1 VVENRKD
8 WEPNFPNANIVEVKE
23 YLANPEYLKSKQE
36 KVINLCRSY
45 RYLSLGYYCSLLA
58 EARWHRVIP
67 SVKTISD
74 LSSKSVYSLDLE
86 DLEPLVEKSF
96 RRHSDQPP
104 GSTFQFHV
112 FFGRCEFPYLQDVA
126 RQIFDQFPCPLLRV
140 ELKRRDTWQIAFI
153 KPVAL
158 NNITPEQHP
167 FFIETLNSHL
177 GSRWREPRAS
187 KVSRC
192 DIAILYNPNEKLP
205 PSNAKALQNFIKM
218 GKKLNV
224 DVDLI
229 EKKDYP
235 RLAEYDALFI
245 RETTQVDHY
254 TYRFAKKAESEGMA
268 VIDDPDSILK
278 CSNKVFLAEVM
289 KAHNIPTPKT
299 LILRKGKASIL
310 EGLMSYPC
318 VIKIPDGSF
327 SRGVFKAETFK
338 EAEEIAERLFKES
351 DLILAQEFLYT
362 EFDWRIGVLNRKPLF
377 ACQYYMPAKHWQ
389 IVKHESSGQVTEGRY
404 KTWRVEEIPPLVLNT
419 AMKAANAIGNGF
431 YGVDIKQRG
440 DAVYVIEVNDNPNV
454 ESGVEDLCL
463 GDTLYQVIIE
473 ELVRRVELPMGDIAV
488 VEGRSAINP
497 QVLPRG
503 ERGELKGAVLLR
515 KKGSNG
521 EMEGVM

>member
-1 VVENRKD
+1 MSTHTIVVENRKD
-8 WEPNFPNANIVEVKE
+8 WEPNFPGANIVEVKE

-74 LSSKSVYSLDLE
+74 LSSKSVYSLNLE
-86 DLEPLVEKSF
+86 DLDPLVEKGF
-96 RRHSDQPP
+96 RKQSDQPP
-104 GSTFQFHV
+104 GSTFQFFV
-112 FFGRCEFPYLQDVA
+112 FFGRCEIPHLQDVA
-126 RQIFDQFPCPLLRV
+126 RQIFDQFPCPLLKV
-140 ELKRRDTWQIAFI
+140 ELKRRETWQIDSI
-153 KPVAL
+153 KPVTL
-158 NNITPEQHP
+158 NNINEEQHS
-167 FFIETLNSHL
+167 FFIESLNSHL

-187 KVSRC
+187 KISRC
-192 DIAILYNPNEKLP
+192 DIAILHNPAEKLP
-205 PSNAKALQNFIKM
+205 PSSTRTLQRFIKI

-229 EKKDYP
+229 EKKDYT

-278 CSNKVFLAEVM
+278 CSNKVFLAELM

-299 LILRKGKASIL
+299 LILRKGKTSVL
-310 EGLMSYPC
+310 ENMMSYPC

-327 SRGVFKAETFK
+327 SRGVFKAESFK
-338 EAEEIAERLFKES
+338 DAEAIAERLFKES

-362 EFDWRIGVLNRKPLF
+362 EFDWRIGVLNRNPLF
-377 ACQYYMPAKHWQ
+377 ACQYFMPAKHWQ
-389 IVKHESSGQVTEGRY
+389 IVKHESSGEFTEGGF
-404 KTWRVEEIPPLVLNT
+404 KAWRLEDVPPQVLSIGL
-419 AMKAANAIGNGF
+419 KAANAIGNGF

-440 DAVYVIEVNDNPNV
+440 DAVYVIEVNDNPNMDA
-454 ESGVEDLCL
+454 GVEDVIL
-463 GDTLYQVIIE
+463 GDAIYQLIIE
-473 ELVRRVELPMGDIAV
+473 ELMRRVELPMG
-488 VEGRSAINP
+488 S
-497 QVLPRG
+497 
-503 ERGELKGAVLLR
+503 
-515 KKGSNG
+515 
-521 EMEGVM
+521 

>member
-1 VVENRKD
+1 MSTHTIVVENRKD
-8 WEPNFPNANIVEVKE
+8 WEPNFPGANIVEVKE

-74 LSSKSVYSLDLE
+74 LSSKSVYSLNLE
-86 DLEPLVEKSF
+86 DLDPLVEKGF
-96 RRHSDQPP
+96 RKHSDQPP
-104 GSTFQFHV
+104 GSTFQFFI
-112 FFGRCEFPYLQDVA
+112 FFGRCEIPHLQDVA
-126 RQIFDQFPCPLLRV
+126 RQIFDQFPCPLLKV
-140 ELKRRDTWQIAFI
+140 ELKRRETWQIDSI
-153 KPVAL
+153 KPVTL
-158 NNITPEQHP
+158 NNITEEQHP

-187 KVSRC
+187 KISRC
-192 DIAILYNPNEKLP
+192 DIAILHNPAEKLP
-205 PSNAKALQNFIKM
+205 PSSAKTLQRFIKI
-218 GKKLNV
+218 GKRLNV

-229 EKKDYP
+229 EKKDYT

-278 CSNKVFLAEVM
+278 CSNKVFLAELM

-299 LILRKGKASIL
+299 LILRKGKTSIL
-310 EGLMSYPC
+310 ENMMSYPC

-327 SRGVFKAETFK
+327 SRGVFKAESYK
-338 EAEEIAERLFKES
+338 DAEAIAERLFKES

-377 ACQYYMPAKHWQ
+377 ACQYFMPAKHWQ
-389 IVKHESSGQVTEGRY
+389 IVKHESSGEFTEGGF
-404 KTWRVEEIPPLVLNT
+404 KAWRLEDVPPLVLST
-419 AMKAANAIGNGF
+419 GLKAANAIGNGF

-440 DAVYVIEVNDNPNV
+440 DAVYVIEVNDNPNMDA
-454 ESGVEDLCL
+454 GVEDAIL
-463 GDTLYQVIIE
+463 GDAIYQLIIE
-473 ELVRRVELPMGDIAV
+473 ELVRRVELPMG
-488 VEGRSAINP
+488 S
-497 QVLPRG
+497 
-503 ERGELKGAVLLR
+503 
-515 KKGSNG
+515 
-521 EMEGVM
+521 

>member
-1 VVENRKD
+1 MSTHTILVENRKD
-8 WEPNFPNANIVEVKE
+8 WESGFPNAHIVEAKE
-23 YLANPEYLKSKQE
+23 YLANPEFLKSKQE

-74 LSSKSVYSLDLE
+74 LSSKAVYSLNLE
-86 DLEPLVEKSF
+86 DLDPLVEKSF
-96 RRHSDQPP
+96 RKYGDQAS
-104 GSTFQFHV
+104 GATFQFII
-112 FFGRCEFPYLQDVA
+112 FFGRCEMPNLQDVA
-126 RQIFDQFPCPLLRV
+126 RQIFDQFPCPLLKV
-140 ELKRRDTWQIAFI
+140 ELKRREAWQIDFI
-153 KPVAL
+153 KPITL
-158 NNITPEQHP
+158 NNITPEQHG
-167 FFIETLNSHL
+167 FFTETLNSHL

-192 DIAILYNPNEKLP
+192 DIAILHNPSEKLP
-205 PSNAKALQNFIKM
+205 PSNSKALQNFIKV

-278 CSNKVFLAEVM
+278 CTNKVFLAEVM
-289 KAHNIPTPKT
+289 KAHNIPTPRT
-299 LILRKGKASIL
+299 LILRKGKTSIL
-310 EGLMSYPC
+310 EEEMSYPC

-327 SRGVFKAETFK
+327 SLGVFKAESFK
-338 EAEEIAERLFKES
+338 EAAEIADRLFKES
-351 DLILAQEFLYT
+351 DLILAQEFVYT

-377 ACQYYMPAKHWQ
+377 ACQYFMPAQHWQ
-389 IVKHESSGQVTEGRY
+389 IVKYETSGRVTEGAY
-404 KTWRVEEIPPLVLNT
+404 KAWRIEDVPPLVLNT
-419 AMKAANAIGNGF
+419 ALKAANAIGNGF

-440 DAVYVIEVNDNPNV
+440 DAVYLIEVNDNPNL
-454 ESGVEDLCL
+454 ESGVEDTVL
-463 GDTLYQVIIE
+463 GDLLYQAIIE
-473 ELVRRVELPMGDIAV
+473 ELVRRVELPMGA
-488 VEGRSAINP
+488 
-497 QVLPRG
+497 
-503 ERGELKGAVLLR
+503 
-515 KKGSNG
+515 
-521 EMEGVM
+521 

>member
-1 VVENRKD
+1 MSTHTIVVEHRKD
-8 WEPNFPNANIVEVKE
+8 WESHFPGANIVEVKD
-23 YLANPEYLKSKQE
+23 YLANPEYLKSKNE

-74 LSSKSVYSLDLE
+74 LSSKSVYSLNLE
-86 DLEPLVEKSF
+86 DLDPLVVKSF
-96 RRHSDQPP
+96 RKYGDQPS
-104 GSTFQFHV
+104 GSTFQFFI
-112 FFGRCEFPYLQDVA
+112 FFGRCEFSHLQDVA
-126 RQIFDQFPCPLLRV
+126 RQIFDQFPCPLLKV
-140 ELKRRDTWQIAFI
+140 ELKRRETWQIDAI
-153 KPVAL
+153 RPVTL
-158 NNITPEQHP
+158 NNISEEQHP

-177 GSRWREPRAS
+177 GRRWREPRAS
-187 KVSRC
+187 KISRC
-192 DIAILYNPNEKLP
+192 DLAVLYNPAEKLP
-205 PSNAKALQNFIKM
+205 PSNARALQRLIRV
-218 GKKLNV
+218 GKRLNV

-278 CSNKVFLAEVM
+278 CSNKVFLAELM

-299 LILRKGKASIL
+299 LILRKGKTSIL
-310 EGLMSYPC
+310 ENMMSYPC

-327 SRGVFKAETFK
+327 SRGVFKAESFR

-377 ACQYYMPAKHWQ
+377 ACQYFMSGKHWQ
-389 IVKHESSGQVTEGRY
+389 IVKHESTGGFTEGGF
-404 KTWRVEEIPPLVLNT
+404 KAWRVEDIPPLVVDT
-419 AMKAANAIGNGF
+419 AMKAANAIGSGF
-431 YGVDIKQRG
+431 YGVDIKQRRE
-440 DAVYVIEVNDNPNV
+440 AVYVIEVNDNPNV
-454 ESGVEDLCL
+454 EAGVEDAIL
-463 GDTLYQVIIE
+463 GDVLYQRLIE
-473 ELVRRVELPMGDIAV
+473 ELVRRVELPMGA
-488 VEGRSAINP
+488 
-497 QVLPRG
+497 
-503 ERGELKGAVLLR
+503 
-515 KKGSNG
+515 
-521 EMEGVM
+521 

>member
-1 VVENRKD
+1 MSRHTILVENRKD
-8 WEPNFPNANIVEVKE
+8 WEAHFPNANIVEAKE
-23 YLANPEYLKSKQE
+23 YLANPEYLKTKQE

-74 LSSKSVYSLDLE
+74 LSSKSVYSLNLE
-86 DLEPLVEKSF
+86 DLDPLVVKSF
-96 RRHSDQPP
+96 RRHIDQPS
-104 GSTFQFHV
+104 GSSFQFFI
-112 FFGRCEFPYLQDVA
+112 FFGRCEFPHLQDVA
-126 RQIFDQFPCPLLRV
+126 RQIFDQFPCPLLKV
-140 ELKRRDTWQIAFI
+140 ELKRRETWQIDAI
-153 KPVAL
+153 RPVTL
-158 NNITPEQHP
+158 NNISEEKHA

-192 DIAILYNPNEKLP
+192 DIAILHNPNEQLP
-205 PSNAKALQNFIKM
+205 PSNVRALQKFIKV
-218 GKKLNV
+218 GKRLNV

-229 EKKDYP
+229 EKKDYS

-278 CSNKVFLAEVM
+278 CSNKVFLAELM

-299 LILRKGKASIL
+299 LILRKGKTSIL
-310 EGLMSYPC
+310 EGQMSYPC

-327 SRGVFKAETFK
+327 SRGVFKAADFK

-351 DLILAQEFLYT
+351 DLILAQEFMYT
-362 EFDWRIGVLNRKPLF
+362 EFDWRIGILNRKPLF
-377 ACQYYMPAKHWQ
+377 ACQYFMPGQHWQ
-389 IVKHESSGQVTEGRY
+389 IVKHESSGKYVEGGY
-404 KTWRVEEIPPLVLNT
+404 KAWLIEEVPSVVRDT
-419 AMKAANAIGNGF
+419 ALKAANAIGSGF

-440 DAVYVIEVNDNPNV
+440 EDVYVIEVNDNPNV
-454 ESGVEDLCL
+454 ESGVEDACL
-463 GDTLYQVIIE
+463 GDTLYQILIE
-473 ELVRRVELPMGDIAV
+473 ELVRRVELPMG
-488 VEGRSAINP
+488 
-497 QVLPRG
+497 L
-503 ERGELKGAVLLR
+503 
-515 KKGSNG
+515 
-521 EMEGVM
+521 

>member
-1 VVENRKD
+1 MSTHTIVVENRKD
-8 WEPNFPNANIVEVKE
+8 WEPNFPAANIVEVKE

-74 LSSKSVYSLDLE
+74 LSSKSVYSLNLE
-86 DLEPLVEKSF
+86 DLGPLVEKSF
-96 RRHSDQPP
+96 RRHNDQPP
-104 GSTFQFHV
+104 GSTFLFHV
-112 FFGRCEFPYLQDVA
+112 FFGRCEFPNLQEVA
-126 RQIFDQFPCPLLRV
+126 RQIFDQFPCPLLKV
-140 ELKRRDTWQIAFI
+140 ELKRRETWQIDFV
-153 KPVAL
+153 KPVTL
-158 NNITPEQHP
+158 NNLTPEQHP

-187 KVSRC
+187 KMSRC
-192 DIAILYNPNEKLP
+192 DIAILVNPGEKLP
-205 PSNAKALQNFIKM
+205 PSNAKALQNFIRI

-254 TYRFAKKAESEGMA
+254 TYRFSKKAESEGMA

-278 CSNKVFLAEVM
+278 CSNKVFLAELM
-289 KAHNIPTPKT
+289 KAHNIPTPRT
-299 LILRKGKASIL
+299 LILRKGKTSIL
-310 EGLMSYPC
+310 EGEMSYPC

-338 EAEEIAERLFKES
+338 EAAEIAERLFKES

-377 ACQYYMPAKHWQ
+377 ACQYFMPGQHWQ
-389 IVKHESSGQVTEGRY
+389 IVKHEATGRVTEGAY
-404 KTWRVEEIPPLVLNT
+404 KSWRIEDVPPLVVNT
-419 AMKAANAIGNGF
+419 ALKAANAIGNGF

-440 DAVYVIEVNDNPNV
+440 DAVYVIEVNDNPNFD
-454 ESGVEDLCL
+454 SGVEDAIL
-463 GDTLYQVIIE
+463 GDALYQVIIE
-473 ELVRRVELPMGDIAV
+473 ELVRRVELPMGA
-488 VEGRSAINP
+488 
-497 QVLPRG
+497 
-503 ERGELKGAVLLR
+503 
-515 KKGSNG
+515 
-521 EMEGVM
+521 